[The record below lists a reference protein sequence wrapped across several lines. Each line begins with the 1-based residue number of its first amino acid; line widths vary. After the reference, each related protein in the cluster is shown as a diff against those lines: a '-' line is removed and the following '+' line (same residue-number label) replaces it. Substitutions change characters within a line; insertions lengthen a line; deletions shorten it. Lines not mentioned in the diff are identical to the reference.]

1 MLSVVWVT
9 GSDPL
14 GNICT
19 QGYML
24 AGEIYFTHCRPIEE
38 LLLAVIGHVIS
49 DELQRMNPTKL
60 GLYSIVLMIIL
71 SASIS
76 SF

>member
-24 AGEIYFTHCRPIEE
+24 AGEIYFAHCRPIEE

-49 DELQRMNPTKL
+49 DELQRK
-60 GLYSIVLMIIL
+60 G
-71 SASIS
+71 
-76 SF
+76 